1 MRRILISVY
10 LLIFFFTG
18 VVWAGDIVST
28 WKYEGGTTMKL
39 SVRDEQHIRMDT
51 AQDSYMLKTG
61 GKTYMVQ
68 KSGEGWKATDMAE
81 MAKMMSG
88 FAGKKTSPNIDDY
101 TTKYKYAGRK
111 EKVAGYKGKVYNVEV
126 RDGSGKLVSSD
137 ELVFSKSK
145 DIRRINKAM
154 MQISSQVGSMLVAGS
169 SKSLEAAQKDADKYG
184 SVLRYGKSM
193 TLTSVKK
200 PSLKLSYYQLPKG
213 TKKQKLNIPGNI
225 PKTDTDSGNEK
236 KAVGK
241 GGFLGDLLKGSS
253 GADKDETKSN
263 SSDEVKKGVNKILNS
278 FFK

>member
-1 MRRILISVY
+1 
-10 LLIFFFTG
+10 
-18 VVWAGDIVST
+18 
-28 WKYEGGTTMKL
+28 
-39 SVRDEQHIRMDT
+39 
-51 AQDSYMLKTG
+51 
-61 GKTYMVQ
+61 
-68 KSGEGWKATDMAE
+68 
-81 MAKMMSG
+81 
-88 FAGKKTSPNIDDY
+88 
-101 TTKYKYAGRK
+101 
-111 EKVAGYKGKVYNVEV
+111 
-126 RDGSGKLVSSD
+126 
-137 ELVFSKSK
+137 
-145 DIRRINKAM
+145 
-154 MQISSQVGSMLVAGS
+154 MLVAGS